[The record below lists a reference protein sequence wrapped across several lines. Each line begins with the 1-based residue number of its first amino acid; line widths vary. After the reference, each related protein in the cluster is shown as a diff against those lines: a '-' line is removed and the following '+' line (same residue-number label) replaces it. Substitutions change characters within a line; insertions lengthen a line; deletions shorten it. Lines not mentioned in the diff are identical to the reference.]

1 MRKAN
6 ELPGSSWLYLFTT
19 RAFSLLSEREKG
31 EARRRDRRAEPS
43 NERADNKLDINACL
57 GSPSFVG
64 KRTSGAGNVESSPPN
79 QVLTRAKGPGQGNVE
94 RSRASRQCLARC
106 RKFAAA
112 RRNARHEC

>member
-31 EARRRDRRAEPS
+31 EATRRDRRAEPS
-43 NERADNKLDINACL
+43 NERADNKLDIKACL

-64 KRTSGAGNVESSPPN
+64 NAN
-79 QVLTRAKGPGQGNVE
+79 E
-94 RSRASRQCLARC
+94 RSG
-106 RKFAAA
+106 K
-112 RRNARHEC
+112 RREFTA